1 MNMTHFRFKFDS
13 LYISNLKN
21 KKIAFTITKKS
32 TGAVLRNLLKS
43 LLKSPDR
50 IVFQMPKENIYK
62 KNDANDKVVQI
73 AKMDCRDLRGFVFH

>member
-1 MNMTHFRFKFDS
+1 MTHFRFKFDS
-13 LYISNLKN
+13 LYIPNLKN

-50 IVFQMPKENIYK
+50 IVF
-62 KNDANDKVVQI
+62 
-73 AKMDCRDLRGFVFH
+73 